1 MPFRSYDTLRVFTVV
16 ARYESVTAA
25 AQELNLSK
33 ASVSYQIRKLEDE
46 LGFAVFD
53 RKGQRLHISLKGEKL
68 MHSAQLAF
76 GQLDRGI
83 RELKETAPEMITIG
97 ALTYFF
103 SRWLSS
109 RLMLFMEANPS
120 IAVRV
125 EPITGID
132 DLAQSEI
139 DVAVCWD
146 VGNWD
151 KSDHELDRT
160 LLFNCPARPTANAS
174 VTEQVKRIGLEQAL
188 REIPLLADS
197 SGSGGWEEW
206 HQLAGLQYRPMQNRL
221 VIPDSNDRVQAV
233 IDGQGIALW
242 DDLVQNELD
251 SGELF
256 FVSELAIETAGYY
269 LSSSSPASERSTAA
283 ETFIKWIQQQK

>member
-1 MPFRSYDTLRVFTVV
+1 M
-16 ARYESVTAA
+16 
-25 AQELNLSK
+25 
-33 ASVSYQIRKLEDE
+33 
-46 LGFAVFD
+46 
-53 RKGQRLHISLKGEKL
+53 
-68 MHSAQLAF
+68 
-76 GQLDRGI
+76 
-83 RELKETAPEMITIG
+83 
-97 ALTYFF
+97 
-103 SRWLSS
+103 
-109 RLMLFMEANPS
+109 
-120 IAVRV
+120 
-125 EPITGID
+125 
-132 DLAQSEI
+132 
-139 DVAVCWD
+139 
-146 VGNWD
+146 
-151 KSDHELDRT
+151 
-160 LLFNCPARPTANAS
+160 
-174 VTEQVKRIGLEQAL
+174 TEQVKRIGLEQAL

-256 FVSELAIETAGYY
+256 FVSELAIETAGYF

>member
-1 MPFRSYDTLRVFTVV
+1 
-16 ARYESVTAA
+16 
-25 AQELNLSK
+25 
-33 ASVSYQIRKLEDE
+33 
-46 LGFAVFD
+46 
-53 RKGQRLHISLKGEKL
+53 

-83 RELKETAPEMITIG
+83 RELKEVAPEMITIG

-109 RLMLFMEANPS
+109 RLMSFMEANPS

-132 DLAQSEI
+132 DLAQSDI

-160 LLFNCPARPTANAS
+160 LLFNCSARPTANAS
-174 VTEQVKRIGLEQAL
+174 VTEQVKKSDLSEPS
-188 REIPLLADS
+188 EK
-197 SGSGGWEEW
+197 
-206 HQLAGLQYRPMQNRL
+206 YRC
-221 VIPDSNDRVQAV
+221 
-233 IDGQGIALW
+233 
-242 DDLVQNELD
+242 
-251 SGELF
+251 
-256 FVSELAIETAGYY
+256 
-269 LSSSSPASERSTAA
+269 
-283 ETFIKWIQQQK
+283 

>member
-1 MPFRSYDTLRVFTVV
+1 MPFRSYDTLRVFTAV
-16 ARYESVTAA
+16 ARHESVTAA
-25 AQELNLSK
+25 ASELNLSK

-46 LGFAVFD
+46 LRFPVFE
-53 RKGQRLHISLKGEKL
+53 RKGQRLHITPKGEKL

-76 GQLDRGI
+76 GQLDRDI
-83 RELKETAPEMITIG
+83 RQLKETTPDMITIG

-109 RLMLFMEANPS
+109 RLMSFMEANPS

-125 EPITGID
+125 EPITGIA
-132 DLAQSEI
+132 DLPQSDI
-139 DVAVCWD
+139 DVAICWG
-146 VGNWD
+146 VGDWD

-174 VTEQVKRIGLEQAL
+174 VTKQVQKIGLERAL

-197 SGSGGWEEW
+197 SGSTGWQQW
-206 HQLAGLQYRPMQNRL
+206 HQLAGLEYHPMQNRL

-256 FVSELAIETAGYY
+256 FLSDLAIEGAGYY
-269 LSSSSPASERSTAA
+269 LSCSSRALERSAA
-283 ETFIKWIQQQK
+283 TEIFIGWIQHQN

>member
-1 MPFRSYDTLRVFTVV
+1 MPFRSYDTLRVFTAV
-16 ARYESVTAA
+16 ARHESITTAA
-25 AQELNLSK
+25 AELNLSK

-46 LGFAVFD
+46 LGFRVFE
-53 RKGQRLHISLKGEKL
+53 RKSQRLHITLKGEKL

-76 GQLDRGI
+76 GQLDRDI
-83 RELKETAPEMITIG
+83 RQLKGTTPDMITIG

-109 RLMLFMEANPS
+109 RLMSFMEANPS

-125 EPITGID
+125 EPITGIA
-132 DLAQSEI
+132 DLPQSEI
-139 DVAVCWD
+139 DVAICWG
-146 VGNWD
+146 VGDWD
-151 KSDHELDRT
+151 KTDHEIDRT

-174 VTEQVKRIGLEQAL
+174 ITKQVQNIGLERAL

-197 SGSGGWEEW
+197 SGSTGWQQW
-206 HQLAGLQYRPMQNRL
+206 HRLANLEYRPMQNRL

-242 DDLVQNELD
+242 DDLVQSELD

-256 FVSELAIETAGYY
+256 FLSELALEDAGYY
-269 LSSSSPASERSTAA
+269 LSSSTPALERSAA
-283 ETFIKWIQQQK
+283 TKIFVGWIQHQD

>member
-16 ARYESVTAA
+16 ARHESVTAA

-46 LGFAVFD
+46 LGFTVFD
-53 RKGQRLHISLKGEKL
+53 RKGQRLHISPKGEKL

-83 RELKETAPEMITIG
+83 RELKEAAPEMITIG

-125 EPITGID
+125 EPIIGID
-132 DLAQSEI
+132 DLA
-139 DVAVCWD
+139 
-146 VGNWD
+146 
-151 KSDHELDRT
+151 
-160 LLFNCPARPTANAS
+160 
-174 VTEQVKRIGLEQAL
+174 
-188 REIPLLADS
+188 
-197 SGSGGWEEW
+197 
-206 HQLAGLQYRPMQNRL
+206 
-221 VIPDSNDRVQAV
+221 
-233 IDGQGIALW
+233 
-242 DDLVQNELD
+242 
-251 SGELF
+251 
-256 FVSELAIETAGYY
+256 
-269 LSSSSPASERSTAA
+269 
-283 ETFIKWIQQQK
+283 